1 MTDRPTQPALPLQR
15 HQHRRSSAVWCGGAV
30 PGVRD
35 HGRARCALLCRASG
49 GPVGCTHRC
58 HSNSAT
64 AGTTTPS
71 SATGPTAC
79 GATTRRST
87 HLRTSA
93 ASTGSPGRSTCPPPR
108 RGTRCWCRPARRR
121 TGRDFA
127 ARYAEAVFTAH
138 QSLADAQ
145 SFYAGLK
152 QRALRHGR
160 DPETVKS
167 CPIIGATEAEAPA
180 LEAELDRLTGTPE
193 QVADAITDRYD
204 QGAAD
209 GFTAGQPQHR
219 RPGRVVTAPRP

>member
-1 MTDRPTQPALPLQR
+1 VYPSLSLKLCDSWDDDAVLGDRANGVWGDDAKVYPPAHAGRFYQVAGALNVPRAPQGYPLLVQAG
-15 HQHRRSSAVWCGGAV
+15 SS
-30 PGVRD
+30 D
-35 HGRARCALLCRASG
+35 D
-49 GPVGCTHRC
+49 
-58 HSNSAT
+58 
-64 AGTTTPS
+64 
-71 SATGPTAC
+71 
-79 GATTRRST
+79 
-87 HLRTSA
+87 
-93 ASTGSPGRSTCPPPR
+93 
-108 RGTRCWCRPARRR
+108 
-121 TGRDFA
+121 GRDFA